1 MSTTNKSATEKG
13 VSTSSMPL
21 HLRRQRNPRRIQLT
35 KRRFS
40 NALILIASVFAGISF
55 DADIAHADIS
65 SDWIQE
71 KEKQRLEARSCQE
84 KWDSANFVDPQ
95 NENTQWRWSVTK
107 SSALRISP
115 GRCHLNLV
123 RRIGEQKSV
132 KCIDE
137 SLVISGVISENESR
151 GSPKIRYDCIT
162 VLKLEGS
169 DLVEY
174 RKSNRFGL
182 ERRVVGVLLPGAFN
196 RQ

>member
-1 MSTTNKSATEKG
+1 MSTIKSVTEEG
-13 VSTSSMPL
+13 VITFAMLL
-21 HLRRQRNPRRIQLT
+21 HLRRRRNPRRIQLT
-35 KRRFS
+35 KRRF
-40 NALILIASVFAGISF
+40 ACTLFLITSMIAGISF

-71 KEKQRLEARSCQE
+71 KEKQRLEANSCQE
-84 KWDSANFVDPQ
+84 KWNNANYVDPQ

-107 SSALRISP
+107 FRAIRISP

-123 RRIGEQKSV
+123 RRIGKQQSA

-137 SLVISGVISENESR
+137 SAVISGIISERESR
-151 GSPKIRYDCIT
+151 DSPKIRYDCIML
-162 VLKLEGS
+162 LKLEGS

-196 RQ
+196 PE